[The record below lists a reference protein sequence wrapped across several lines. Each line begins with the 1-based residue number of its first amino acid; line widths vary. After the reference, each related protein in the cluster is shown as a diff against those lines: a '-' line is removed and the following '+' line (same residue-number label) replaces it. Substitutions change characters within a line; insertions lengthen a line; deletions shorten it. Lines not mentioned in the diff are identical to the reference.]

1 MKKKTILSILG
12 SVLLAGVVGVA
23 GVVGFS
29 NRMTDEEKTELVH
42 SILAQLPDGTADGIF
57 IGYSEET
64 EEVYITSSVNA
75 EDIYLAAENPIAY
88 NNYAKLRETYTEL
101 NSSVKDILDD
111 NGAGFTE
118 VISIVNSDAIGSEPV
133 LEIKDGKVK
142 TDIVEESM

>member
-12 SVLLAGVVGVA
+12 SVLLAGVVGIA

-57 IGYSEET
+57 VGYSEET

-75 EDIYLAAENPIAY
+75 EDIYLAVENPIAY

-101 NSSVKDILDD
+101 NSSVKDRLDD

-118 VISIVNSDAIGSEPV
+118 VISIINSDAVSGKVV